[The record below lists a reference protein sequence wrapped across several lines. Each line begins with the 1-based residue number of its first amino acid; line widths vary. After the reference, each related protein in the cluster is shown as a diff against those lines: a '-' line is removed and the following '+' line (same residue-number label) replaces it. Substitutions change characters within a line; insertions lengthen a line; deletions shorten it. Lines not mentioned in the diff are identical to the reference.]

1 MRDGMRQEIKGK
13 GTGEAIS
20 HYTDAV
26 RFGDLLFISGA
37 MPIDDTGT
45 VVSDD
50 VVAQTRQVFRHLGAI
65 LEAAGGSFAD
75 VLKVTV
81 YLTDV
86 RDRPKINPVRQQVFG
101 KTRPASTL
109 IGVKELALPGMKV
122 EIDAVAGLTRRT
134 SNRSILAPR
143 GRRRH

>member
-1 MRDGMRQEIKGK
+1 MRKEIKGE

-26 RFGDLLFISGA
+26 HFGDLLFISGA
-37 MPIDDTGT
+37 MPVDEAGR

-50 VVAQTRQVFRHLGAI
+50 VVAQTRQVFRHIGAI
-65 LEAAGGSFAD
+65 LKAAGGSFAD
-75 VLKVTV
+75 ILKVTV

-86 RDRPKINPVRQQVFG
+86 RDRPKINPVRQEVFG
-101 KTRPASTL
+101 RTRPASTL

-122 EIDAVAGLTRRT
+122 EIDAVAGLKSRVGKK
-134 SNRSILAPR
+134 SKAAQ
-143 GRRRH
+143 RRRR